1 MKLVRDLNLRHGC
14 VLRSTMPNMT
24 MQQAQTLREA
34 IPNLDHTRGLEI
46 TELDTI
52 YVVRPEVQD
61 KLEELTFQLELQYP
75 CKILLTGHRGVG
87 KSSALTYLSK
97 QLQTSS
103 KLWVVHFSIVD
114 VDLNDLDYVDIMVLM
129 VAKILEQCRDQELK
143 LGSAIQKRLEVWSSE
158 IDIVREYK
166 ESSQIE
172 AEAKTEVSIGTPGW
186 LSSSVKAFLSV
197 SGKIGK
203 ESATRKTIRQQVT
216 PKYSELLGII
226 DDLQQAISKTISRQL
241 VCLIDGC
248 DKASVKASEELFY
261 KNGHY
266 LSIPE
271 CSIVYTFPVALQHSK
286 EYNQILPYFT
296 EAIPIPNFKT
306 QTRKNPDQAEQQRL
320 QNGISLLKEVIT
332 KRVNPNLL
340 TQSALEKIVI
350 SSGGISR
357 LAIKLTHKAAL
368 RALVAKTDKIEEHHV
383 DAAINEERK
392 VYQRMLTAKQKD
404 LLRKARDEQ
413 DIDPDPEAGYLDL
426 LHNLSL
432 IEYDNGEVWYAV
444 HPIAAP
450 LL

>member
-1 MKLVRDLNLRHGC
+1 
-14 VLRSTMPNMT
+14 MPNMT
-24 MQQAQTLREA
+24 MQQAQTLRGA

-46 TELDTI
+46 SELDTI
-52 YVVRPEVQD
+52 YVVRPEVQE
-61 KLEELTFQLELQYP
+61 KLEELTIQLELQYP

-103 KLWVVHFSIVD
+103 KLWVVHFSILD
-114 VDLNDLDYVDIMVLM
+114 DLDLNDLDYVDIMVLM
-129 VAKILEQCRDQELK
+129 VAKILEQCRDQGLD
-143 LGSAIQKRLEVWSSE
+143 LGSAIQRRLEVWSSDIE
-158 IDIVREYK
+158 IVKQNK

-172 AEAKTEVSIGTPGW
+172 SEVKTEVSIGTPGW
-186 LSSSVKAFLSV
+186 LSSSIKAFLSV
-197 SGKIGK
+197 SGRIGK
-203 ESATRKTIRQQVT
+203 ESETRKTIRQQVT

-248 DKASVKASEELFY
+248 DKASVEASEKLFY

-306 QTRKNPDQAEQQRL
+306 QTRTNPDPAEQQRL
-320 QNGISLLKEVIT
+320 QNGIALLKEVIT

-340 TQSALEKIVI
+340 TPTALEKIVI

-357 LAIKLTHKAAL
+357 LAIKLTQMAAL
-368 RALVAKTDKIEEHHV
+368 KALVAKSDEINEHHV

-392 VYQRMLTAKQKD
+392 VYQRMLTAKQLD

-413 DIDPDPEAGYLDL
+413 RIDPDPESGYLDL

-432 IEYDNGEVWYAV
+432 IEYDNGKVWYAV